1 MVKFQNRTIEIIAI
15 LLMLSVSPLSVTYSF
30 ADLSDYQDE
39 KTNNPDVPKNIQNSR
54 LRIILTEKLVNGK
67 LEVRHYALPDDIS
80 DDGTQRMPSFEDKI
94 PDWAYVNYKTFHSG
108 IVIFDGN
115 ASKVGELTINSEKS
129 ISYNQEFRNLV
140 SVR

>member
-15 LLMLSVSPLSVTYSF
+15 LLMLSVSPLSITYSF

-39 KTNNPDVPKNIQNSR
+39 KDNNPDVQKNIQNSR

-67 LEVRHYALPDDIS
+67 LEVRHYALPDDFS
-80 DDGTQRMPSFEDKI
+80 DYDIQRMPSFVDKT
-94 PDWAYVNYKTFHSG
+94 PGWAYVNYKTFHSG

>member
-39 KTNNPDVPKNIQNSR
+39 KDNNPDVQKNIQNSR

-67 LEVRHYALPDDIS
+67 LEVRHYALPDDFS
-80 DDGTQRMPSFEDKI
+80 DYDIQRMPSFEDKT
-94 PDWAYVNYKTFHSG
+94 PGWAYVNYKTFHLG

-129 ISYNQEFRNLV
+129 ISYNQEFRNSI